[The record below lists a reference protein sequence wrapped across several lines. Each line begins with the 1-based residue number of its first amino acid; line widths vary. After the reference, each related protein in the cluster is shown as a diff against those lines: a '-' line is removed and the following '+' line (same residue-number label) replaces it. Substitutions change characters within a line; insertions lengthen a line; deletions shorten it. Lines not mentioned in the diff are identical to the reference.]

1 MVRKGLDST
10 IGLFTTFRVVLL
22 HTQLTP
28 FLSLPRLIVNFTP
41 DAVAGY
47 YEYYAGLAY
56 SWEGE
61 IIQSDNVGENI
72 YMHYAPIG

>member
-1 MVRKGLDST
+1 MVHTYHFTLPSCYHT
-10 IGLFTTFRVVLL
+10 IVPYPLVI
-22 HTQLTP
+22 P
-28 FLSLPRLIVNFTP
+28 PPSLSLLIVTFTP

-72 YMHYAPIG
+72 YLHYAPVG

>member
-1 MVRKGLDST
+1 M
-10 IGLFTTFRVVLL
+10 L
-22 HTQLTP
+22 HFYIARGMHVAYIPLYLTLCYRP
-28 FLSLPRLIVNFTP
+28 LSLSLLIVTFTP

-72 YMHYAPIG
+72 YLHYAPVG

>member
-1 MVRKGLDST
+1 M
-10 IGLFTTFRVVLL
+10 L
-22 HTQLTP
+22 HTYHCTLP
-28 FLSLPRLIVNFTP
+28 SVIALSLSLLIVTFTP

-72 YMHYAPIG
+72 YLHYAPVG

>member
-1 MVRKGLDST
+1 MA
-10 IGLFTTFRVVLL
+10 
-22 HTQLTP
+22 
-28 FLSLPRLIVNFTP
+28 

-72 YMHYAPIG
+72 YMHYAPVG

>member
-1 MVRKGLDST
+1 MGTRLDTMLHFYIAWHACCIHT
-10 IGLFTTFRVVLL
+10 IVPYPLL
-22 HTQLTP
+22 SP
-28 FLSLPRLIVNFTP
+28 SLLIVTFTP

-72 YMHYAPIG
+72 YLHYAPVG

>member
-1 MVRKGLDST
+1 M
-10 IGLFTTFRVVLL
+10 L
-22 HTQLTP
+22 HTYVPLYLTLLLSP
-28 FLSLPRLIVNFTP
+28 PPPPLSLLIVTFTP

-72 YMHYAPIG
+72 YLHYAPVG